1 VQAITN
7 FNQSIKFLTKDD
19 VLNRYFI
26 VEVFTFNR
34 DYWWHVSGIHELA
47 EENTYQ
53 SLEASLKK
61 KVKIMF

>member
-34 DYWWHVSGIHELA
+34 DYWW
-47 EENTYQ
+47 
-53 SLEASLKK
+53 
-61 KVKIMF
+61 